1 MRVLIAEDDRKMAR
15 ILAQG
20 LRDAGHAVDVVGDGD
35 AALARATGG
44 PYDAL
49 VLDLMLP
56 GRDGLS
62 VCRALR
68 DAGSRLPV
76 LMLTARDAVGDR
88 VEGLD
93 AGGDDYLIKPFAF
106 EELLARLRSL
116 SRRGGPDRAPEL
128 QHGRLT
134 FDPASRR
141 AELDGEPI
149 ELTTREL
156 ALLEVFLERPGELIT
171 RTVLLERVWDDRY
184 DGLSNLVDVYIGR
197 LRRKIGSAR
206 RPWPLRTVRG
216 AGYVLDP
223 DE

>member
-1 MRVLIAEDDRKMAR
+1 MAR
-15 ILAQG
+15 ILAHG
-20 LRDAGHAVDVVGDGD
+20 LKDAGHAVDVVGDGE
-35 AALARATGG
+35 AALIRASDG

-68 DAGSRLPV
+68 DAGSRVPV
-76 LMLTARDAVGDR
+76 LMLTVRDAVDDR

-93 AGGDDYLIKPFAF
+93 AGGDDYLVKPFAF

-116 SRRGGPDRAPEL
+116 SRRGGPARAPEL
-128 QHGRLT
+128 RHGRVAL
-134 FDPASRR
+134 DQASRR
-141 AELDGEPI
+141 VELDAEPI
-149 ELTTREL
+149 ELTPREL

-171 RTVLLERVWDDRY
+171 RTVLLERVWDDSY
-184 DGLSNLVDVYIGR
+184 DGMSNLVDVYIGR
-197 LRRKIGSAR
+197 LRRKLGSAR

-223 DE
+223 DD

>member
-1 MRVLIAEDDRKMAR
+1 MRVLIAEDDAKMAR

-20 LRDAGHAVDVVGDGD
+20 LRDAGHAVDVVGNGD
-35 AALARATGG
+35 AALARASGG

-56 GRDGLS
+56 GRDGVS
-62 VCRALR
+62 VCRTLR
-68 DAGSRLPV
+68 ESGSRLPV

-93 AGGDDYLIKPFAF
+93 AGGDDYLVKPFAF

-116 SRRGGPDRAPEL
+116 SRRGGPARAPEL
-128 QHGRLT
+128 RHGRVGL
-134 FDPASRR
+134 DPASRR
-141 AELDGEPI
+141 VEVDGEPI
-149 ELTTREL
+149 ELTPREL

-184 DGLSNLVDVYIGR
+184 DGLSNLVDVYVGR
-197 LRRKIGSAR
+197 LRRKLGSAP

-223 DE
+223 DG

>member
-1 MRVLIAEDDRKMAR
+1 MAR
-15 ILAQG
+15 ILAHG
-20 LRDAGHAVDVVGDGD
+20 LKDAGHAVDVVGDGE
-35 AALARATGG
+35 AALIRASDG
-44 PYDAL
+44 PYDVL

-68 DAGSRLPV
+68 ETGSRVPV
-76 LMLTARDAVGDR
+76 LMLTARDAVDDR

-93 AGGDDYLIKPFAF
+93 AGGDDYLVKPFAF

-116 SRRGGPDRAPEL
+116 GRRGGPARAPEL
-128 QHGRLT
+128 RHGRVAL
-134 FDPASRR
+134 DQASRR
-141 AELDGEPI
+141 VELDGEPI
-149 ELTTREL
+149 ELTPREL

-171 RTVLLERVWDDRY
+171 RTVLLERVWDDSY

-197 LRRKIGSAR
+197 LRRKLGSAR

-223 DE
+223 DD

>member
-1 MRVLIAEDDRKMAR
+1 MAR
-15 ILAQG
+15 ILAHG
-20 LRDAGHAVDVVGDGD
+20 LKDAGHAVDVVGDGE
-35 AALARATGG
+35 AALIRASDG

-68 DAGSRLPV
+68 DAGSRVPV
-76 LMLTARDAVGDR
+76 LMLTARDAVDDR

-93 AGGDDYLIKPFAF
+93 AGGDDYLVKPFAF

-116 SRRGGPDRAPEL
+116 SRRGGPARAPEL
-128 QHGRLT
+128 RHGRVAL
-134 FDPASRR
+134 DQASRR
-141 AELDGEPI
+141 VELDAEPI
-149 ELTTREL
+149 ELTPREL

-171 RTVLLERVWDDRY
+171 RTVLLERVWDDSY
-184 DGLSNLVDVYIGR
+184 DGMSNLVDVYIGR
-197 LRRKIGSAR
+197 LRRKLGSAR

-223 DE
+223 DD